1 MDYRELKG
9 ALLKRFDVTPEANR
23 RKFREA
29 KWTKDQEPEDYVMT
43 KSKLIRRWL
52 TPDEGSHQLIDKV
65 LVEDLLN
72 NLPRDMKIW
81 IKDHQP
87 ENKELVLWLV
97 VLNPVAELM
106 QMYLSNRKDITSPGP
121 SRATFIR
128 TTSTTEYRK

>member
-1 MDYRELKG
+1 MTPEANIRKFCEAKWTKDLKG

-87 ENKELVLWLV
+87 EKE
-97 VLNPVAELM
+97 E
-106 QMYLSNRKDITSPGP
+106 
-121 SRATFIR
+121 
-128 TTSTTEYRK
+128 